1 MIKCITLDREFDTQL
16 EMFKALKE
24 AKKDILN
31 LKMSKTYKSIHKGV
45 LSTSFYA
52 PGTTKAVQGLE
63 AGFIYPI
70 ISNTKYM
77 DSHMDVHMDN
87 SMNRTVDHQ
96 QGKVYYAVN
105 HDLSIGKIIA
115 YPRDVE
121 MMLKDIA
128 WSDIGKDFPGTTQAL
143 MFKTKTFEYS
153 NKDAVGAI
161 ENKAPVQNSI
171 RMQYKDMAMAINSMD
186 DDFAAEKAE
195 WDENIEKI
203 VNKEVAIEAG
213 YFFPVKELSI
223 EREGSMVIQG
233 SNDATPI
240 IIPNPSKDTSENGS
254 SKDTQTP
261 AEDSQTKFY
270 QNLIS

>member
-1 MIKCITLDREFDTQL
+1 MIKCIALDREFETKE
-16 EMFKALKE
+16 EMFVALKA
-24 AKKDILN
+24 AKKELLS
-31 LKMSKTYKSIHKGV
+31 LKMSKTYKSIQKGG
-45 LSTSFYA
+45 LYTAFYS
-52 PGTTKAVQGLE
+52 PGATKAIQGLE

-121 MMLKDIA
+121 MMLKEIA
-128 WSDIGKDFPGTTQAL
+128 WTDIGKDFSGTTQAL
-143 MFKTKTFEYS
+143 MFKTKTFDYS

-171 RMQYKDMAMAINSMD
+171 RMQYKDMAMAINSD
-186 DDFAAEKAE
+186 DPDFAEEKAE

-203 VNKEVAIEAG
+203 VNKKVAIEAG

-223 EREGSMVIQG
+223 EQEGSMVIRG

-240 IIPNPSKDTSENGS
+240 ILPDSSKGTPEDGS
-254 SKDTQTP
+254 SVDTQKT
-261 AEDSQTKFY
+261 AEDSQKLFYENLTK
-270 QNLIS
+270 

>member
-1 MIKCITLDREFDTQL
+1 MIKCIALNKEFDTKK
-16 EMFKALKE
+16 EMFIALKAVKQE
-24 AKKDILN
+24 LLS
-31 LKMSKTYKSIHKGV
+31 LKMSKTYTSIQKGA
-45 LSTSFYA
+45 LSAGFYA
-52 PGTTKAVQGLE
+52 TGTTKAVQGLE
-63 AGFIYPI
+63 EGFIYPI

-77 DSHMDVHMDN
+77 DSHMDVHLDN

-115 YPRDVE
+115 YPNDVE
-121 MMLKDIA
+121 MFLKDVA
-128 WSDIGKDFPGTTQAL
+128 WSDIGKDYPGTTQAL
-143 MFKTKTFEYS
+143 MFKTKTFDYS

-171 RMQYKDMAMAINSMD
+171 RMLYKDMAMAINSD
-186 DDFAAEKAE
+186 DPDFAEEKIE
-195 WDENIEKI
+195 WDQSIDKI

-240 IIPNPSKDTSENGS
+240 ILPGS
-254 SKDTQTP
+254 SKDTQDDGSSIDTQKTV
-261 AEDSQTKFY
+261 ADSQKNFY
-270 QNLIS
+270 ENLIN